1 MDRPRVAGKA
11 FQQKPCGTR
20 VLGVYAVH
28 RRSAVHNAPSAAA
41 GGGEEHPPE
50 GEGVLPG
57 KGSALYCSG
66 CGGGLQETRYLG
78 VAIEICLECGGVWL
92 EDGRLK
98 ELIDSSRR
106 GLPAKSVEN
115 ATRFK
120 PRYGLAPEDR
130 ERIVKC
136 PWCIGILKP
145 VNYTSS
151 SGVAIYTC
159 INNHG
164 VWVPRDNLEKLL
176 LFLNVWESTFRQARG
191 AWAQITQFEKRRF
204 LRRYPAS

>member
-1 MDRPRVAGKA
+1 MHVNTVSETG
-11 FQQKPCGTR
+11 
-20 VLGVYAVH
+20 
-28 RRSAVHNAPSAAA
+28 SASEPER
-41 GGGEEHPPE
+41 GGEERGTPRE
-50 GEGVLPG
+50 R
-57 KGSALYCSG
+57 GSASGAKEAFLYCAG
-66 CGGGLQETRYLG
+66 CGGGLRETQYLG
-78 VAIEICLECGGVWL
+78 VTIEMCLNCGGVWL
-92 EDGRLK
+92 EDGRLRD
-98 ELIDSSRR
+98 LIDSSRR

-120 PRYGLAPEDR
+120 PQYRLSSEDQA
-130 ERIVKC
+130 RIVKC

-164 VWVPRDNLEKLL
+164 VWVPKDNLERLL
-176 LFLNVWESTFRQARG
+176 LFLSVWESTFKKARG
-191 AWAQITQFEKRRF
+191 AYAQIAQFEKQRF